1 MFWFQLKKILQF
13 ISQSSASQDLV
24 LNKYESFDEEKS
36 ESQDDAQV
44 ERAIVVLLV
53 PETTAETSRTKVKFL
68 PSCPVLL

>member
-24 LNKYESFDEEKS
+24 LNKS

-53 PETTAETSRTKVKFL
+53 PDTTA
-68 PSCPVLL
+68 LLQ

>member
-24 LNKYESFDEEKS
+24 LNKYESFEEKKF

-53 PETTAETSRTKVKFL
+53 PDTTA
-68 PSCPVLL
+68 LLQ

>member
-13 ISQSSASQDLV
+13 ISQSSVSQDLV

-53 PETTAETSRTKVKFL
+53 PDTTA
-68 PSCPVLL
+68 LLQ